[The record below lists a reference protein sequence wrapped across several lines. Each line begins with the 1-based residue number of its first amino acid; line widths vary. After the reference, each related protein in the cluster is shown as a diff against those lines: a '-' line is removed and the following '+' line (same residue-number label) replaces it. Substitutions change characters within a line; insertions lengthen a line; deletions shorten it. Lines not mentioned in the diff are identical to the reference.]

1 MAAVAEPRGKGMPGS
16 DGAAAGPRAPGSA
29 PALVVREVVQ
39 RLGRTEVLRGV
50 SFQVDAGEVLAIMGP
65 NGAGKTTLLRVLG
78 TLLPPTRGQVLVCG
92 HDVRGGGPGLRRS
105 IGFLG
110 HHTFLYPQ
118 LTGWENLW
126 FWARA
131 FGVPRPEARVR
142 EMLEAVGLPLF
153 AHEPVRHYSRGMQQR
168 LALARVLLHDPVLLL
183 LDEPYTGLDPEAAAL
198 LDGFIRQWRGRGRT
212 VVMTSHDPG
221 RSLAAS
227 DRVLVLRRGR
237 VAWLGPS
244 AGTDAARLEEVCH
257 PRDSASPGAVAVS
270 PGGALSG
277 GRPS

>member
-1 MAAVAEPRGKGMPGS
+1 MAELRGSGVPGS
-16 DGAAAGPRAPGSA
+16 EGAAAGPRAPGGA
-29 PALVVREVVQ
+29 PALVVRELVQ

-92 HDVRGGGPGLRRS
+92 CDVRASGPGLRRS

-131 FGVPRPEARVR
+131 FAVPGPEARVR
-142 EMLEAVGLPLF
+142 EMLEAVGLALF

-168 LALARVLLHDPVLLL
+168 LALARALLHDPVLLL

-244 AGTDAARLEEVCH
+244 AAMDAARLEEVCH
-257 PRDSASPGAVAVS
+257 PRYSASPRAVAAS